1 MDNDHLKQRRNKSN
15 LWFHRASIRNK
26 YAYLA
31 KLQNTCITMLNYL
44 FGIEITSQMSWYLT
58 ETQLTHL
65 SFRLRNLLLFTT
77 VSMFS
82 CCSKG
87 GRAIADRDFFL
98 LENQITTPKPFH
110 AKILNYWDF
119 LRRRK
124 PPFYLS
130 LNISSQASNP
140 KVSHMHWNNAIRYFR
155 AMPIK
160 K

>member
-1 MDNDHLKQRRNKSN
+1 
-15 LWFHRASIRNK
+15 
-26 YAYLA
+26 
-31 KLQNTCITMLNYL
+31 
-44 FGIEITSQMSWYLT
+44 MSWYLT

-124 PPFYLS
+124 PPFSLS
-130 LNISSQASNP
+130 LNTSSQASSP
-140 KVSHMHWNNAIRYFR
+140 KVSDMHWNSDIRYFR
-155 AMPIK
+155 ANLEITIIVILVSRSCWSQLNAHLPLSSAILNVVRQWNRVLLFI
-160 K
+160 